1 MFTEAKKMQMI
12 SEIIQVE
19 NEDVLNQIGALL
31 KKNKTTVK
39 KKKVSAQ
46 SFTGI
51 ISNKDA
57 ALMTKAIEEGC
68 EQIDADGWN

>member
-1 MFTEAKKMQMI
+1 MFTETKKMQLI
-12 SEIIQVE
+12 SEMIKVE

-31 KKNKTTVK
+31 KKSKSSVPK
-39 KKKVSAQ
+39 KKHTAQ

-51 ISNKDA
+51 ISNKDT

-68 EQIDADGWN
+68 EQIDADGWK